1 MASCN
6 LLLCGRTQIAPFY
19 KQRTGCDQH
28 NDDDDHHHDDG
39 HQHQDN
45 DDDND

>member
-28 NDDDDHHHDDG
+28 NDDDDDDDHKHYDHDD
-39 HQHQDN
+39 DS
-45 DDDND
+45 D